1 MTHSLHKK
9 TIAILFHEKDTSSS
23 IQQYLITYYA
33 HFWREKGSRVVAL
46 FGTDVYVPADLIVV
60 HVDLSVVPEKYFA
73 FAARY
78 PIVVNGKVRDI
89 RKSSVSRNLV
99 DRNSGYQGQVIVKSD
114 CNYAGMPERRY
125 INSENHQACL
135 FQNPLDYQIY
145 SSFRDIPSNVLQM
158 KDLVV
163 EKFLPEYEDGLY
175 HIRFYNFLGDRGN
188 CMRVASR
195 SPVVHISHAVK
206 VEQIPFDPR
215 VEQLRQDLGFDYGKF
230 DYVVRDNEVVLFD
243 TNKTTGFVGK
253 VDDPLMREARQHR
266 AMGIYDYFQS

>member
-46 FGTDVYVPADLIVV
+46 FGTDVYVPADLVVV

-195 SPVVHISHAVK
+195 SPVVHISHAVT

-253 VDDPLMREARQHR
+253 VDDPLMREARQQR